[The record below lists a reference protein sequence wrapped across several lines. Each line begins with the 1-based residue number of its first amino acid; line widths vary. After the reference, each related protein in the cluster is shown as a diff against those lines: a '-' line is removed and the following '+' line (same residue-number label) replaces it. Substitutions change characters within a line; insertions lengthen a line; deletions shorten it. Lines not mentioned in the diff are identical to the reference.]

1 MTTPTIT
8 DYPGDIPAKG
18 QSNTVFDTNVDAYLV
33 WLSTLN
39 IPELKILTPWISGI
53 RDEVAAT
60 AMSGTLPSIAGKATN
75 FVRVNAGETAMEFR
89 TPAQVLI
96 DIGANT
102 GPTSSA
108 LTPAATV
115 DIDLTDDD
123 YFTLAMDQNTT
134 FTMSNVGA
142 GVDTFSLKLTGHAV
156 TTSLYDLDAAYYT
169 NKTIDLFPVDTTPT
183 GLTFKPD
190 GTAMYVMGD
199 QSNTVYQYELSTAW
213 ALATAS
219 YINKKFDV
227 GTQAIIPTS
236 VRIKPDGTAMYVSD
250 STTDTVY
257 QYTLSTAWDVSTASY
272 ASKSV
277 SVAGQATDPEGLVFK
292 PDGTAMY
299 ITCKTTDTVY
309 QYTLSTAWDVS
320 TASYASKSVSVVS
333 ETSSPE
339 ETEFSLDGTSMYVLG
354 SSLDGVYQYDLS
366 TAWDVSTASYA
377 SKSIIVRGRVPAPT
391 GFAFSSDGTQMYICG
406 STNDAAYQY
415 SVDGSVYATTTYPA
429 AFKFPT
435 GFAPDAP
442 KDDVVNMLDFVT
454 TDGGTTWYGTQIGE
468 DYK

>member
-277 SVAGQATDPEGLVFK
+277 SV
-292 PDGTAMY
+292 
-299 ITCKTTDTVY
+299 
-309 QYTLSTAWDVS
+309 
-320 TASYASKSVSVVS
+320 VS